1 MTRYILAM
9 CQKVIPS
16 IGGTHKIKEKINS
29 LIKVEIYKKRQL
41 MHTWKNSMTN
51 KAEHIPSPIQAKLN
65 LLPFLCI
72 FLYVLKIISRRI
84 LNVHK

>member
-16 IGGTHKIKEKINS
+16 IGRTHKIKEKIYS

-41 MHTWKNSMTN
+41 MHT
-51 KAEHIPSPIQAKLN
+51 
-65 LLPFLCI
+65 
-72 FLYVLKIISRRI
+72 
-84 LNVHK
+84 

>member
-16 IGGTHKIKEKINS
+16 IGRTHKIKEKINS

-41 MHTWKNSMTN
+41 MHT
-51 KAEHIPSPIQAKLN
+51 
-65 LLPFLCI
+65 
-72 FLYVLKIISRRI
+72 
-84 LNVHK
+84 